1 MTLPIKTKTS
11 VLKVLIH
18 IITSI
23 VAPPITHIITSIVAP
38 PITHIITSIVAPP
51 ITHIITNIVAPPITH
66 TVILVIMFVST
77 FKTCRYSIFKR
88 QAGYE
93 ILS

>member
-23 VAPPITHIITSIVAP
+23 AGPSIRHIITS
-38 PITHIITSIVAPP
+38 
-51 ITHIITNIVAPPITH
+51 IVAPPITH

-77 FKTCRYSIFKR
+77 FKTCRYSIFRR

>member
-1 MTLPIKTKTS
+1 LTSTSAIFSIYEKTLILKIIDQSDIKHIMTLPIKTKTS

-23 VAPPITHIITSIVAP
+23 AAPPITHIITSIVAP

-51 ITHIITNIVAPPITH
+51 ITH
-66 TVILVIMFVST
+66 TVILVIMFV
-77 FKTCRYSIFKR
+77 
-88 QAGYE
+88 
-93 ILS
+93 